1 MSWISSSLNLFG
13 IAHRLQITVSLHP
26 YGMHEADSAMMTCLL
41 FSLDQS
47 KHVHFID
54 EFNSGFAIA
63 ARQLKQQVKDIA
75 AAKP

>member
-1 MSWISSSLNLFG
+1 
-13 IAHRLQITVSLHP
+13 
-26 YGMHEADSAMMTCLL
+26 MHEADSAMMTCLL

>member
-1 MSWISSSLNLFG
+1 M
-13 IAHRLQITVSLHP
+13 SLHP
-26 YGMHEADSAMMTCLL
+26 YGMHEADSAMMTCPL

-47 KHVHFID
+47 KRVYFID
-54 EFNSGFAIA
+54 GSNGGFAIA